1 MYQSSFIIKSK
12 ELRKERKRIKRI
24 KTIKVFTL
32 NIKDKYLTPKKKKM
46 YQSSFKII
54 KKQNCLL

>member
-24 KTIKVFTL
+24 KMIKVFTL
-32 NIKDKYLTPKKKKM
+32 NIKDKYLTPKKKNDVSK
-46 YQSSFKII
+46 FF
-54 KKQNCLL
+54 